1 MTFHI
6 NISIYE
12 NMKMITKSLKSVS
25 DEQRLRILLLLSA
38 KELSVC
44 QLMGIMEIPQPLI
57 SRNLSILSEAGF
69 LDERKEGKLKFFRIR
84 DDIASEQKAIL
95 KTLKRIAR
103 NDQQFEK
110 DMMVLKE
117 CKEFQKKMGSC
128 DMKTFYKF
136 QEWRR
141 EKNDSRI

>member
-1 MTFHI
+1 
-6 NISIYE
+6 
-12 NMKMITKSLKSVS
+12 MKMIAKSLKSVS
-25 DEQRLRILLLLSA
+25 EEQRLRILLLLSA
-38 KELSVC
+38 NELSVC

-84 DDIASEQKAIL
+84 DDIAPQQKAIL
-95 KTLKRIAR
+95 NTLKRVVR
-103 NDQQFEK
+103 HDQQFEK
-110 DMMVLKE
+110 DMVVLKE

-136 QEWRR
+136 QEWRKN
-141 EKNDSRI
+141 KNDSRI

>member
-1 MTFHI
+1 
-6 NISIYE
+6 
-12 NMKMITKSLKSVS
+12 MITKSLKSVS

-141 EKNDSRI
+141 KKNDSRI